1 MRPYEKL
8 KTIYEI
14 ASRMI
19 VRGEGAW
26 KDYLSFAA
34 RIHKYSFDNA
44 LLVYAQ
50 NPDVTTLASIPQWNK
65 VGRNVNRGSKG
76 IAVCEYENAKLTLS
90 YLFDISQ
97 TNGREI
103 RFLDWQLD
111 DDIKS
116 EIATRLIR
124 ADELSA
130 TDFSEMVTALASK
143 RVNDNYENCLRSIM
157 ANSQDHIFSE
167 LPEGGLE
174 AQLVSLL
181 TDSTAYFVGKRCGLS
196 DDEIMLEGGMS
207 TISDFNRIPL
217 IATLGNTVTSCA
229 KEILIEMEL
238 TIKTI
243 NDERTANKER
253 KQS

>member
-90 YLFDISQ
+90 YLFDMDSTI
-97 TNGREI
+97 TAYYTEPE
-103 RFLDWQLD
+103 L
-111 DDIKS
+111 IKS
-116 EIATRLIR
+116 IYTALDNFGFEGGKNRKLLDKTTPRLIQFHTLKN
-124 ADELSA
+124 AVNPPFLGG
-130 TDFSEMVTALASK
+130 FSVFGA
-143 RVNDNYENCLRSIM
+143 M
-157 ANSQDHIFSE
+157 A
-167 LPEGGLE
+167 
-174 AQLVSLL
+174 A
-181 TDSTAYFVGKRCGLS
+181 
-196 DDEIMLEGGMS
+196 
-207 TISDFNRIPL
+207 
-217 IATLGNTVTSCA
+217 
-229 KEILIEMEL
+229 
-238 TIKTI
+238 
-243 NDERTANKER
+243 
-253 KQS
+253 

>member
-76 IAVCEYENAKLTLS
+76 IAVCEYENAKLPYRICLT
-90 YLFDISQ
+90 
-97 TNGREI
+97 
-103 RFLDWQLD
+103 FLKPTAE
-111 DDIKS
+111 KS
-116 EIATRLIR
+116 GFWI
-124 ADELSA
+124 
-130 TDFSEMVTALASK
+130 
-143 RVNDNYENCLRSIM
+143 
-157 ANSQDHIFSE
+157 
-167 LPEGGLE
+167 
-174 AQLVSLL
+174 
-181 TDSTAYFVGKRCGLS
+181 
-196 DDEIMLEGGMS
+196 
-207 TISDFNRIPL
+207 
-217 IATLGNTVTSCA
+217 GNLMM
-229 KEILIEMEL
+229 I
-238 TIKTI
+238 
-243 NDERTANKER
+243 
-253 KQS
+253 

>member
-103 RFLDWQLD
+103 RFLDWHLD
-111 DDIKS
+111 DDMKS

-130 TDFSEMVTALASK
+130 TDFSETVTALASK

-181 TDSTAYFVGKRCGLS
+181 TDSTAYFVGKRC
-196 DDEIMLEGGMS
+196 
-207 TISDFNRIPL
+207 
-217 IATLGNTVTSCA
+217 
-229 KEILIEMEL
+229 
-238 TIKTI
+238 
-243 NDERTANKER
+243 
-253 KQS
+253 